1 MFTKVT
7 TLTDFIIEEERRIP
21 GTTGSLTLLL
31 THIENAAK
39 HIASH
44 IKKTGLIDIMG
55 HAGTKNIY
63 DEEVQKLDVYSN
75 ELIKETLMS
84 SGQIAAFASEEE
96 ESLVESEKHKGEYI
110 VYFDPLDG
118 SSNIDVNVNI
128 GTIFSIYKKNGNHL
142 QKGNNQVAAGY
153 ILYGSSVMFVYS
165 AGNGVNGFT
174 LDPAIGSFLLSH
186 PNIKTPEK
194 GKIYSINEGY
204 ESMFEESTKKYLKSI
219 KAGDKPYKLRYIGSL
234 VADVHRT
241 FIKGGIFLY
250 PSDLKNKN
258 GKLRLMF
265 EVNPMSF
272 LMSQSGGIAVSGS
285 SNPLEIMPTDIHQRT
300 PIVLGSKLEVENYLK
315 YL

>member
-1 MFTKVT
+1 MFKKVT
-7 TLTDFIIEEERRIP
+7 TLTDFILEEERQIP
-21 GTTGSLTLLL
+21 GATGNLTLLL

-44 IKKTGLIDIMG
+44 IKKTGLVDIMG

-75 ELIKETLMS
+75 ELLKETLMS

-96 ESLVESEKHKGEYI
+96 EELIKPPKHKGDYI

-128 GTIFSIYKKNGNHL
+128 GTIFSIYKNNGNHL
-142 QKGNNQVAAGY
+142 QPGNQQIAAGY

-194 GKIYSINEGY
+194 GSIYSINEGY
-204 ESMFEESTKKYLKSI
+204 ESFFEESTVKYLNSI
-219 KAGDKPYKLRYIGSL
+219 KSGEKPYKLRYIGSL
-234 VADVHRT
+234 VADIHRT

-250 PSDLKNKN
+250 PSDKKNKN

-272 LMSQSGGIAVSGS
+272 LMAQSGGMAVSIKKD
-285 SNPLEIMPTDIHQRT
+285 PLSLAPSGIHDRVS
-300 PIVLGSKLEVENYLK
+300 IVLGSRLEVEKYLK
-315 YL
+315 FL